1 MVGIGSLYPARMPV
15 PMGYPGSYGVYP
27 QPYARPYGAIGFG
40 ASEKPPT
47 PPAQP
52 AAPAAAPGA
61 EVPPTAARPYG
72 MEESY
77 IENILR
83 MNLGKIGTF
92 YMTYQGNPEWT
103 ARIFKGKVEAAGR
116 DHIII
121 SDPDTGR
128 RFLLL
133 MVNLDYVTFDEPLNY
148 AYPYASAPR
157 PRFR

>member
-1 MVGIGSLYPARMPV
+1 MVGINSLYPARMPV
-15 PMGYPGSYGVYP
+15 PMGYPGAYGMYP
-27 QPYARPYGAIGFG
+27 QPLARPYGGIGFG

-47 PPAQP
+47 PPAQ
-52 AAPAAAPGA
+52 
-61 EVPPTAARPYG
+61 PTAARPYG

-92 YMTYQGNPEWT
+92 YMTYEGNPEWT
-103 ARIFKGKVEAAGR
+103 ARIFKGRVEAAGR

-148 AYPYASAPR
+148 AYPYASEPR